1 LTLAIVALG
10 ANLPGRFTSTAA
22 AIEAALIEIEAQI
35 GRIVAR
41 SRLYRSVAWPD
52 PNDPEFVNAVA
63 LVETAHSAAAFLARL
78 HDIEIAFGRV
88 RGKAN
93 APRPLDLDLI
103 DFGGA
108 VSAPGEN
115 PILPHPR
122 LTERA
127 FVLLPL
133 CDIAPDWRHPVTGRT
148 VSELIA
154 ALAEPASAVP
164 L

>member
-1 LTLAIVALG
+1 MALG

>member
-1 LTLAIVALG
+1 MTLAIVALG
-10 ANLPGRFTSTAA
+10 ANLPGFFASPAA
-22 AIEAALIEIEAQI
+22 AVEVALSKIETHA

-41 SRLYRSVAWPD
+41 SRLYRSSAWPD
-52 PNDPEFVNAVA
+52 PADPEFVNAAAV
-63 LVETAHSAAAFLARL
+63 VDTAHSPAAFLVRL
-78 HDIEIAFGRV
+78 HDIETAFGRV
-88 RGKAN
+88 RGQAN
-93 APRPLDLDLI
+93 APRPLDLDVV

-122 LTERA
+122 MTERA

-133 CDIAPDWRHPVTGRT
+133 RDIAPDWRHPVSSRT
-148 VSELIA
+148 VSELID
-154 ALAEPASAVP
+154 ALNDPASAVP

>member
-1 LTLAIVALG
+1 MALG
-10 ANLPGRFTSTAA
+10 ANLPGFFASPAA
-22 AIEAALIEIEAQI
+22 AVEAALSEIETRA
-35 GRIVAR
+35 GRVVAR

-63 LVETAHSAAAFLARL
+63 IVETAHSAAGFMARL
-78 HDIEIAFGRV
+78 HDIEAAFGRV
-88 RGKAN
+88 RCRAN

-108 VSAPGEN
+108 VSAPGEI

-122 LTERA
+122 MTDRA

-133 CDIAPDWRHPVTGRT
+133 RDIAPDWRHPVSGLGL
-148 VSELIA
+148 SQLIE

>member
-1 LTLAIVALG
+1 MALG

-22 AIEAALIEIEAQI
+22 AIEAALIEIETHA
-35 GRIVAR
+35 GRVVAR
-41 SRLYRSVAWPD
+41 SRLYRSIAWPN
-52 PNDPEFVNAVA
+52 PGDPEFINAVA
-63 LVETAHSAAAFLARL
+63 LVETAHAPAGLLARL
-78 HDIEIAFGRV
+78 HDIEAAFGRV

-133 CDIAPDWRHPVTGRT
+133 RDIAPDWRHPVTGRT
-148 VSELIA
+148 VSGLIA
-154 ALAEPASAVP
+154 ALAEPALAVP